1 MEYGEQAG
9 SVEDMINEV
18 SLEGYILGRF
28 VIAVLERMGDELTRE
43 HFMVQALSS
52 GPVAIDDWKL
62 ELDHSLQLAAGF
74 RENTS

>member
-1 MEYGEQAG
+1 
-9 SVEDMINEV
+9 MINEV

-52 GPVAIDDWKL
+52 EPVAIDDWYL
-62 ELDHSLQLAAGF
+62 NSPPVAIRVHA
-74 RENTS
+74 TSD